1 VIFTLEA
8 LRAKHGDSL
17 VLHFG
22 EADAPRFIVID
33 GGPSGVYADA
43 FRPRLDELA
52 ARWSDGDGQ
61 LPIDVLMVSHMD
73 DDHIRGVLDLSER
86 LTETSAVEPSPFRIA
101 TLWHNSFSDV
111 IGRTGTGIVA
121 STVAESPARVAAA
134 AGEASPWEGNAQAVV
149 ASVPQA
155 RKLRDNAAGLGWT
168 ANRPFAGLVAAPAA
182 GGHVERFGPLT
193 LTVVG
198 PLEEQVEALRVDWEK
213 KVRALRQ
220 AGDAKAAQIA
230 AKDLDDSV
238 YNLSS
243 IVCLA
248 ELEETGK
255 RMLLTGDARGD
266 HVLDGLERA
275 RLTDANGEIEVD
287 VLKLPH
293 HGSDRNVDDAFFRRI
308 RARHY
313 VISGD
318 GKHDNPEPE
327 TLRMISRNRPDGA
340 ARDDFTIHLTYERLT
355 SPKAAEIETFLADE
369 RTAGRRYEV
378 RRRPDAELSLRVDL
392 LDAVDY

>member
-22 EADAPRFIVID
+22 EAGAPRFLVID
-33 GGPSGVYADA
+33 GGPSGVYKDA
-43 FRPRLDELA
+43 LRPRLDQLA
-52 ARWSDGDGQ
+52 ARWPDGDGK
-61 LPIDVLMVSHMD
+61 LAIDVLMVSHMD
-73 DDHIRGVLDLSER
+73 DDHIRGVLDLTER
-86 LTETSAVEPSPFRIA
+86 LIETRATTPLPFRVE
-101 TLWHNSFSDV
+101 TLWHNSFGDV
-111 IGRTGTGIVA
+111 IGRAATGIVA
-121 STVAESPARVAAA
+121 STVAAAPASVAAA
-134 AGEASPWEGNAQAVV
+134 DGEAPPWDGNAQAVV

-155 RKLRDNAAGLGWT
+155 RKLRDNAQGLGW
-168 ANRPFAGLVAAPAA
+168 APNRPFADLVAAPAA
-182 GGHVERFGPLT
+182 GGHVETFGPLR

-198 PLEEQVEALRVDWEK
+198 PLQAQVDALREDWER
-213 KVRALRQ
+213 KVRALRE
-220 AGDAKAAQIA
+220 AGDATTAAIA

-248 ELEETGK
+248 ELDGK
-255 RMLLTGDARGD
+255 RMLLTGDALGA

-275 RLTDANGEIEVD
+275 GLMDAGGAIEVD

-293 HGSDRNVDDAFFRRI
+293 HGSDRNVDDEFFRRI

-327 TLRMISRNRPDGA
+327 TLRMISRTRPDEP
-340 ARDDFTIHLTYERLT
+340 ARDDFTIHLTYERFT
-355 SPKAAEIETFLADE
+355 GPIHAQIDAFLAEE
-369 RTAGRRYEV
+369 RAAGRGYEV
-378 RRRPDAELSLRVDL
+378 LRRADPDLSLRVDL